1 MKAHHATLCLAVL
14 VLGACGTTESSRPSS
29 LVASDQVS
37 VSGVSSGGYMAGQLH
52 MAWADD
58 IDGVAMIASGPY
70 GCAEGNLLRAIGDC
84 IKGGA
89 VSAERSVAMATAAAD
104 ESANAPLQGLVDDRV
119 WVFRGASDS
128 VIDESIPA
136 AVVDTYQR
144 LGLSTDAIRYVTNI
158 DAAHGLPAVDAALS
172 CQDMSSPFI
181 NDCDY
186 DAAGELLQ
194 HITGVTATAA
204 DESTGA
210 LREFA
215 QSASA
220 EAGLAETG
228 FVYTPPQCETER
240 CALHVVLHGC
250 SQSAAHVG
258 DALARDGGYNRWADA
273 LGLVVVYPQVRI
285 DASRNPLAC
294 WDWWGYTGP
303 EYATRAGAQ
312 IQALR
317 DILSRHAQGAL

>member
-1 MKAHHATLCLAVL
+1 MNARHATLCLAAL
-14 VLGACGTTESSRPSS
+14 VLGACGTTDAGRHSR
-29 LVASDQVS
+29 LVASDHVS

-84 IKGGA
+84 IKGGT
-89 VSAERSVAMATAAAD
+89 VSAERAAEMATEAAD
-104 ESANAPLQGLVDDRV
+104 QGANAPLQGLIDDRV
-119 WVFRGASDS
+119 WVFRGVSDS
-128 VIDESIPA
+128 VIAESIPA

-144 LGLSTDAIRYVTNI
+144 LGLSADVIRYVTDI

-172 CQDMSSPFI
+172 CQDMSPPFI

-194 HITGVTATAA
+194 HITAATATVA

-210 LREFA
+210 LREFE

-250 SQSAAHVG
+250 SQSESHVG
-258 DALARDGGYNRWADA
+258 DTLARDGGYNRWADA

-285 DASRNPLAC
+285 DPARNPLAC
-294 WDWWGYTGP
+294 WDWWGYTGAD
-303 EYATRAGAQ
+303 YATRAGAQ
-312 IQALR
+312 MQALR
-317 DILSRHAQGAL
+317 DIMSRYAQGLL